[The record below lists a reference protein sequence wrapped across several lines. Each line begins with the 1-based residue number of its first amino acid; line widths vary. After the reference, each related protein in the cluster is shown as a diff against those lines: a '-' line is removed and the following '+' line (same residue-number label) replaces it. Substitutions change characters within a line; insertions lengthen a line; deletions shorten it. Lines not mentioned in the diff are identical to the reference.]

1 MISDKETKKI
11 LFVRFFY
18 CRPVANL
25 KESSDLKGASR
36 LLLHSRVTKVY
47 KSVGD
52 GRALYGLLYNLMRRI
67 VRYYVLFLAIANRF
81 MNFLIVVIGGLM
93 LLALEGSSIFSRG
106 LVHLFSRARPI
117 FLVGISTL
125 RRGSTRFPCL
135 CFTNP
140 KKSSNFVAEFY
151 TR

>member
-1 MISDKETKKI
+1 MISDKETKKN

-47 KSVGD
+47 KSVGG
-52 GRALYGLLYNLMRRI
+52 GRTLYGLLYNFMRRI

-81 MNFLIVVIGGLM
+81 MNFLIVVIRGGLM
-93 LLALEGSSIFSRG
+93 LLVLEGSSIFSRG
-106 LVHLFSRARPI
+106 LAR
-117 FLVGISTL
+117 F
-125 RRGSTRFPCL
+125 F
-135 CFTNP
+135 
-140 KKSSNFVAEFY
+140 
-151 TR
+151 